1 MFGFSLLGPPS
12 GGPSPFRRSIFILCL
27 LAWASSG
34 QASDHWKAAVTAG
47 HYDAAVQSA
56 KQGSSLLNALIEK
69 ADTLELHKEPM
80 WAALLHYADGI
91 SRTQSQVDSEWFF
104 HSDVGKTNRQAELHA
119 TLAALF
125 NPSPKPPMRLT
136 SYCRF
141 VARRIWLQ
149 QSLGEL
155 FDDVPVQA
163 CPEFDQF
170 ISYLN
175 PHELTLVFP
184 TSHPNSPASAF
195 GHTLLRIDQPGQSNT
210 AKLLNMSINF
220 AAEVPQGVSALAY
233 TFGGITGHFPGR
245 FQLLPYH
252 LKLREYQQIDNR
264 DTWEYPLDLS
274 DEQIAWVVRHT
285 YEMLIA
291 EFDYF
296 FFYENCSYHLLG
308 LLNVAFADAPLTDAF
323 SLWTIPVDTIKVLDR
338 RELLLDERFVPST
351 LRVLRQRESALTPQ
365 EQQWALLAESD
376 GLTAI
381 DDALDVLPK
390 NRAAAV
396 LDTVGD
402 YLRYQRL
409 KKDPSALGLNNRERQ
424 VLSRRSKLGVRSV
437 EQITEA
443 PTVAPQL
450 GHGTSRLSFGTTR
463 FRSSGNRLEL
473 GYRAAYHDMQDPAL
487 AYGRRAAIEFLS
499 IGVAKDEEASAYL
512 SRLTLLSIESLEPRQ
527 GFFKPLSWRTQLGW
541 DKPSASLRTRFRLI
555 TGGGLAYGLPFNQS
569 GVSFA
574 FLESDIV
581 DDPNDA
587 TRLQW
592 HLGTRLGIHWVPQ
605 RLGNVKVGVEWEHRE
620 RIGLRRYD
628 SSLNAWASVSP
639 HRQGALVLEARAREQ
654 SGGASTQSVGIE
666 WRWYF

>member
-1 MFGFSLLGPPS
+1 MALSSLGPPY
-12 GGPSPFRRSIFILCL
+12 GGPSSLRRALLLLFL
-27 LAWASSG
+27 LAWASVG
-34 QASDHWKAAVTAG
+34 QANEGWRNAVEQG
-47 HYDAAVQSA
+47 QYDAAVQEA
-56 KQGSSLLNALIEK
+56 QQGSSLLHELITR
-69 ADTLELHKEPM
+69 ADVLELHNQPM
-80 WAALLHYADGI
+80 WAALLHYAKGI
-91 SRTQSQVDSEWFF
+91 GPEQSQIDSEWFF
-104 HSDVGKTNRQAELHA
+104 HSDVGKTDRQAELHA
-119 TLAALF
+119 TLAAF
-125 NPSPKPPMRLT
+125 FHSSAKPPMRLT

-141 VARRIWLQ
+141 VARRLWLQ
-149 QSLGEL
+149 QALGDV
-155 FDDVPVQA
+155 FDGVPAQA

-195 GHTLLRIDQPGQSNT
+195 GHTLLRIDQAEQSST

-264 DTWEYPLDLS
+264 DTWEYSLDLS
-274 DEQIAWVVRHT
+274 AEQISWVIRHT

-308 LLNVAFADAPLTDAF
+308 LLNVAFAEEPLTDAF
-323 SLWTIPVDTIKVLDR
+323 SLWTIPVDTIKVLDK
-338 RELLLDERFVPST
+338 RELLKDQRFVPST
-351 LRVLRQRESALTPQ
+351 LRVLRHRASTLTAQ
-365 EQQWALLAESD
+365 ERQWALLAESD
-376 GLTAI
+376 GLSAI
-381 DDALDVLPK
+381 DSALDSIPK
-390 NRAAAV
+390 ERAAAV

-409 KKDPSALGLNNRERQ
+409 KKDPSALGLNNEERQ
-424 VLSRRSKLGVRSV
+424 VLSRRSKLGVRSI
-437 EQITEA
+437 EHEPEA

-450 GHGTSRLSFGTTR
+450 GHGTSRLSLGTTR
-463 FRSSGNRLEL
+463 FRSSGNRFEL
-473 GYRAAYHDMQDPAL
+473 GYRAAYHDMRDPAL
-487 AYGRRAAIEFLS
+487 AYGRRAAIEFLN
-499 IGVAKDEEASAYL
+499 IGVAKDEEDAAYL

-541 DKPSASLRTRFRLI
+541 DKRSASARTRFRLI
-555 TGGGLAYGLPFNQS
+555 TGGGLAYALPFNQS

-592 HLGTRLGIHWVPQ
+592 HLGSRVGVHWSPQ
-605 RLGNVKVGVEWEHRE
+605 QRTNVKVGLEWEHRE
-620 RIGLRRYD
+620 RMGSRHFE

-639 HRQGALVLEARAREQ
+639 HRQGALVLAATVGEQ
-654 SGGASTQSVGIE
+654 SGGISTRSFGVE